1 VTVVRWA
8 VRDLV
13 LLTVQ
18 LVAVTILTKRHSQQA
33 PHICT
38 VGSVWA
44 AVSDG
49 NGFVLAGLGQQA
61 TTRTEVP
68 HKLPNTHGVLSVL

>member
-1 VTVVRWA
+1 MSDET

-18 LVAVTILTKRHSQQA
+18 LVAVTRHSKQA
-33 PHICT
+33 PHICAAICT
-38 VGSVWA
+38 VVNAWA
-44 AVSDG
+44 VVSD
-49 NGFVLAGLGQQA
+49 NGFVLACLGQQA
-61 TTRTEVP
+61 TTQTEVP